1 MVFEPGRVG
10 AILCGM
16 EKVADKKVSEGT
28 KRQSR
33 SGRYVIARPA
43 VSSDKVTQA
52 QIRAAIAKVQA
63 ARDAAKS

>member
-1 MVFEPGRVG
+1 MGFEAGG
-10 AILCGM
+10 CSAIFCAM
-16 EKVADKKVSEGT
+16 EKVADKKVSGGP

-33 SGRYVIARPA
+33 SGRYVVARPA